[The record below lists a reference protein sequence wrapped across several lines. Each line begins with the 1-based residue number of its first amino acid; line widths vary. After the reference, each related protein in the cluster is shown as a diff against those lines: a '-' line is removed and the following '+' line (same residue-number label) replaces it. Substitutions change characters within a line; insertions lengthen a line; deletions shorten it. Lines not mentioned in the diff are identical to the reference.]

1 MPDKIYIYGDSLL
14 KATVPDG
21 DFHYRFHINEVMQR
35 YQTKLVEVVNRS
47 KMGATIRKGL
57 SLVRHDLDRGLEA
70 RYALV
75 SYGGNDSDFD
85 WAAIDAD
92 PEADHR
98 PNTELPVFADTLHE
112 TLDAL
117 RQGGVQPVMMTL
129 PPIDGE
135 RYLSFLCRDNLRRDR
150 ILDWL
155 GEPQMI
161 YRHQELYADTA
172 AEIALRENIPLIP
185 VRQTFLRNHR
195 LSQLIAADG
204 IHLTMGGYEQL
215 FDTLADWV
223 KHNI

>member
-14 KATVPDG
+14 KATVPDV
-21 DFHYRFHINEVMQR
+21 DFHYHFHINEVMQR

-98 PNTELPVFADTLHE
+98 PNTELPEFADTLHE

-129 PPIDGE
+129 PPLTGAVSG
-135 RYLSFLCRDNLRRDR
+135 LPVPGQSAAGPHSGLA
-150 ILDWL
+150 

-204 IHLTMGGYEQL
+204 IHLTVPGYEQL

-223 KHNI
+223 KKNI

>member
-1 MPDKIYIYGDSLL
+1 MERAFIYGDSLL
-14 KATVPDG
+14 KATVPDE
-21 DFHYRFHINEVMQR
+21 DMHYRFHLPEVMAQYPTDR
-35 YQTKLVEVVNRS
+35 LEVVNRA
-47 KMGATIRKGL
+47 KMGATVTKGL
-57 SLVRHDLDRGLEA
+57 SLVEHDVQRGMGA
-70 RYALV
+70 RWALV
-75 SYGGNDSDFD
+75 AYGGNDSDFD

-135 RYLSFLCRDNLRRDR
+135 RYLDFLCRDNLRRDR

-204 IHLTMGGYEQL
+204 IHLTMPGYEQL

-223 KHNI
+223 KKNI

>member
-21 DFHYRFHINEVMQR
+21 DFHYHFHINEVMQR

-47 KMGATIRKGL
+47 KMGATIPKGL
-57 SLVRHDLDRGLEA
+57 RLVRHDQDRGLEA
-70 RYALV
+70 RYAQV
-75 SYGGNDSDFD
+75 SYDSDYEWAAFYFYD
-85 WAAIDAD
+85 WAYHVIY
-92 PEADHR
+92 
-98 PNTELPVFADTLHE
+98 TELPVFADTLHE

-150 ILDWL
+150 ILSWL

-161 YRHQELYADTA
+161 YRHQELYAETA

-204 IHLTMGGYEQL
+204 IHLTVPGYEQL

>member
-1 MPDKIYIYGDSLL
+1 MERAFIYGDSLL
-14 KATVPDG
+14 KATVPDE
-21 DFHYRFHINEVMQR
+21 DMHYRFHLPEVMAQYPTDR
-35 YQTKLVEVVNRS
+35 LEVVNRA
-47 KMGATIRKGL
+47 KMGATVTKGL
-57 SLVRHDLDRGLEA
+57 SLVEHDVQRGMDA
-70 RYALV
+70 RWALV
-75 SYGGNDSDFD
+75 AYGGNDSDFD

-98 PNTELPVFADTLHE
+98 PNTELPEFADTLHE

-135 RYLSFLCRDNLRRDR
+135 RYLDFLCRDNLRRDR

-204 IHLTMGGYEQL
+204 IHLTVPGYEQL

>member
-1 MPDKIYIYGDSLL
+1 M
-14 KATVPDG
+14 T
-21 DFHYRFHINEVMQR
+21 H
-35 YQTKLVEVVNRS
+35 
-47 KMGATIRKGL
+47 
-57 SLVRHDLDRGLEA
+57 
-70 RYALV
+70 
-75 SYGGNDSDFD
+75 
-85 WAAIDAD
+85 
-92 PEADHR
+92 
-98 PNTELPVFADTLHE
+98 
-112 TLDAL
+112 L

-150 ILDWL
+150 ILSWL

-185 VRQTFLRNHR
+185 VRQTFLCNHR

-204 IHLTMGGYEQL
+204 IHLTMPGYERL

-223 KHNI
+223 KKNI

>member
-1 MPDKIYIYGDSLL
+1 MRNVYIYGDSLL
-14 KATVPDG
+14 KATVPDEELKYH
-21 DFHYRFHINEVMQR
+21 FHLPEIMAR
-35 YQTKLVEVVNRS
+35 YPSDRVQVTNRA
-47 KMGATIRKGL
+47 KMGATVSKGL
-57 SLVRHDLDRGLEA
+57 SLVEHDAARGLDA
-70 RYALV
+70 DYALIC
-75 SYGGNDSDFD
+75 YGGNDSDFD

-98 PNTELPVFADTLHE
+98 PNTELPEFADTLHE

-135 RYLSFLCRDNLRRDR
+135 RYLDFLCRDNLRRDR

-204 IHLTMGGYEQL
+204 IHLTVPGYEQL

-223 KHNI
+223 KKNI

>member
-21 DFHYRFHINEVMQR
+21 DFHYHFHINEVMQR

-57 SLVRHDLDRGLEA
+57 NLVRQDLDRGLEA

-98 PNTELPVFADTLHE
+98 PNTELPEFADTLHE
-112 TLDAL
+112 TLDA
-117 RQGGVQPVMMTL
+117 
-129 PPIDGE
+129 
-135 RYLSFLCRDNLRRDR
+135 LCRDNLRRDR

-204 IHLTMGGYEQL
+204 IHLTVPGYEQL

-223 KHNI
+223 KKNI

>member
-1 MPDKIYIYGDSLL
+1 MTGLGQELFPVNICAVSDAEFLRFT
-14 KATVPDG
+14 KAAG
-21 DFHYRFHINEVMQR
+21 
-35 YQTKLVEVVNRS
+35 
-47 KMGATIRKGL
+47 
-57 SLVRHDLDRGLEA
+57 
-70 RYALV
+70 
-75 SYGGNDSDFD
+75 
-85 WAAIDAD
+85 
-92 PEADHR
+92 
-98 PNTELPVFADTLHE
+98 
-112 TLDAL
+112 
-117 RQGGVQPVMMTL
+117 
-129 PPIDGE
+129 IDGE
-135 RYLSFLCRDNLRRDR
+135 RYLDFLCRDNLRRDR

-204 IHLTMGGYEQL
+204 IHLTMPGYEQL

>member
-1 MPDKIYIYGDSLL
+1 MERAFIYGDSLL
-14 KATVPDG
+14 KATVPDENM
-21 DFHYRFHINEVMQR
+21 HYRFHLPEVMAQYPTDR
-35 YQTKLVEVVNRS
+35 LEVVNRA
-47 KMGATIRKGL
+47 KMGATVTKGL
-57 SLVRHDLDRGLEA
+57 SLVEHDVQRGMDA
-70 RYALV
+70 RWALV
-75 SYGGNDSDFD
+75 AYGGNDSDFD

>member
-14 KATVPDG
+14 KATVPDV
-21 DFHYRFHINEVMQR
+21 DFHYHFHINEVMQR

-75 SYGGNDSDFD
+75 SYGGNDSDYD

-92 PEADHR
+92 PGADHR

-112 TLDAL
+112 
-117 RQGGVQPVMMTL
+117 TL

-150 ILDWL
+150 ILSWL

-185 VRQTFLRNHR
+185 VRQTFLCNHR

-204 IHLTMGGYEQL
+204 IHLTMPGYERL
-215 FDTLADWV
+215 FDTLAERRIY
-223 KHNI
+223 KHLRQKS

>member
-1 MPDKIYIYGDSLL
+1 MERAFIYGDSLL
-14 KATVPDG
+14 KATVPDE
-21 DFHYRFHINEVMQR
+21 DMHYRFHLPEVMAQYPTDR
-35 YQTKLVEVVNRS
+35 LEVVNRA
-47 KMGATIRKGL
+47 KMGATVTKGL
-57 SLVRHDLDRGLEA
+57 SLVEHDVQRGMDA
-70 RYALV
+70 RWALV
-75 SYGGNDSDFD
+75 AYGGNDSDFD

-98 PNTELPVFADTLHE
+98 PNTELPEFADTLHE

-135 RYLSFLCRDNLRRDR
+135 RYLEFLCRDNLRRDR

-204 IHLTMGGYEQL
+204 IHLTVPGYEQL

-223 KHNI
+223 KKNI

>member
-1 MPDKIYIYGDSLL
+1 MERAYIYGDSLL
-14 KATVPDG
+14 KATVPDEEMHYH
-21 DFHYRFHINEVMQR
+21 FHLPEVMAQYPTDR
-35 YQTKLVEVVNRS
+35 LEVVNRA
-47 KMGATIRKGL
+47 KMGATVTKGL
-57 SLVRHDLDRGLEA
+57 SLVAHDAARGIDA
-70 RYALV
+70 RWALV
-75 SYGGNDSDFD
+75 AYGGNDSDFD

-135 RYLSFLCRDNLRRDR
+135 RYLDFLCRDNLRRDR

-204 IHLTMGGYEQL
+204 IHLTMPGYEQL

-223 KHNI
+223 KKNI

>member
-14 KATVPDG
+14 KATVPDEQ
-21 DFHYRFHINEVMQR
+21 FHYHFHLPEVMER
-35 YQTKLVEVVNRS
+35 YSGRQTEVVSRA
-47 KMGATIRKGL
+47 KMGATIRKGQAL
-57 SLVRHDLDRGLEA
+57 LDHDLQRGLQA
-70 RYALV
+70 DFALIA
-75 SYGGNDSDFD
+75 YGGNDSDFD

-135 RYLSFLCRDNLRRDR
+135 RYLDFLCRDNLRRDR

-204 IHLTMGGYEQL
+204 IHLTMPGYERL

-223 KHNI
+223 KKNI

>member
-14 KATVPDG
+14 KATVPDV
-21 DFHYRFHINEVMQR
+21 DFHYHFHINEVMQR

-70 RYALV
+70 RYA
-75 SYGGNDSDFD
+75 
-85 WAAIDAD
+85 
-92 PEADHR
+92 HR

-150 ILDWL
+150 ILSWL

-185 VRQTFLRNHR
+185 VRQTFLCNHR

-204 IHLTMGGYEQL
+204 IHLTMPGYERL

-223 KHNI
+223 KKNI

>member
-1 MPDKIYIYGDSLL
+1 M
-14 KATVPDG
+14 
-21 DFHYRFHINEVMQR
+21 
-35 YQTKLVEVVNRS
+35 
-47 KMGATIRKGL
+47 
-57 SLVRHDLDRGLEA
+57 
-70 RYALV
+70 

-98 PNTELPVFADTLHE
+98 PNTELPEFADTLHE

-135 RYLSFLCRDNLRRDR
+135 RYLEFLCRDNLRRDR

-204 IHLTMGGYEQL
+204 IHLTVPGYEQL

-223 KHNI
+223 KKNI

>member
-1 MPDKIYIYGDSLL
+1 MPDEQ
-14 KATVPDG
+14 
-21 DFHYRFHINEVMQR
+21 FHYHFHLPEVMER
-35 YQTKLVEVVNRS
+35 YSGRQTEVVSRA
-47 KMGATIRKGL
+47 KMGATIRKGQAL
-57 SLVRHDLDRGLEA
+57 LDHDLQRGLQA
-70 RYALV
+70 DFALIA
-75 SYGGNDSDFD
+75 YGGNDSDFD

-135 RYLSFLCRDNLRRDR
+135 RYLDFLCRDNLRRDR

-204 IHLTMGGYEQL
+204 IHLTMPGYERL

-223 KHNI
+223 KKNI

>member
-21 DFHYRFHINEVMQR
+21 DFHYHFHINEVMQR

-98 PNTELPVFADTLHE
+98 PNTELPEFADTLHE

-117 RQGGVQPVMMTL
+117 RQGGVQPVMM
-129 PPIDGE
+129 
-135 RYLSFLCRDNLRRDR
+135 
-150 ILDWL
+150 

>member
-1 MPDKIYIYGDSLL
+1 M
-14 KATVPDG
+14 
-21 DFHYRFHINEVMQR
+21 
-35 YQTKLVEVVNRS
+35 
-47 KMGATIRKGL
+47 
-57 SLVRHDLDRGLEA
+57 
-70 RYALV
+70 
-75 SYGGNDSDFD
+75 SYGGNDSDYD

-92 PEADHR
+92 PGADHR

-135 RYLSFLCRDNLRRDR
+135 RYLDFLCRDNLRRDR

-172 AEIALRENIPLIP
+172 AEIALPGEYSPDP
-185 VRQTFLRNHR
+185 G
-195 LSQLIAADG
+195 AADLPVQPSPVG
-204 IHLTMGGYEQL
+204 AYCRRRHSPDHAG
-215 FDTLADWV
+215 V
-223 KHNI
+223 